1 MSSARMIA
9 PPLRSP
15 EERGPDDL
23 RGSSLA
29 ESGQR
34 TVLDHDELTIAKK
47 LLDGDRHGAIAAC
60 ARIHGAAIG
69 RLCFLLLGAQS
80 EADEGAQETMLAAY
94 HAAPSYRAEGTA
106 RAWLFGIARR
116 VCGQRL
122 LVRDRQARRRL
133 LIGASQ
139 LSDGP
144 GVDASQLHDVKES
157 EASVR
162 AGLAALAPSDRE
174 LLALR
179 FEGEQSFRDIADALG
194 IDEATARKRV
204 GRALGRLRDA
214 LAARTI
220 HGEQP

>member
-1 MSSARMIA
+1 MSSARVIA
-9 PPLRSP
+9 LAQPF
-15 EERGPDDL
+15 EGPGPRDDL
-23 RGSSLA
+23 RSSSLA

-34 TVLDHDELTIAKK
+34 TVLDHDELTITQM
-47 LLDGDRHGAIAAC
+47 LLDGDRHGAIASC
-60 ARIHGAAIG
+60 ARVHGAAIG

-80 EADEGAQETMLAAY
+80 EADEAAQETMLAAY
-94 HAAPSYRAEGTA
+94 HAAPAFRAEGTA

-116 VCGQRL
+116 VCAQRL

-133 LIGASQ
+133 LIGATQ

-144 GVDASQLHDVKES
+144 GVDASELHDAKES

-162 AGLAALAPSDRE
+162 AALSALSPADRE

-179 FEGEQSFRDIADALG
+179 FEAEQSFRDIGGSLG

-204 GRALGRLRDA
+204 GRALGRLR
-214 LAARTI
+214 
-220 HGEQP
+220 EQVTHLTSSGDEP